1 MEAHPTDAR
10 IQAGGACVVS
20 ALCHGRSGGRR
31 RRLALAA
38 GILPPLLRALSVTR
52 RVAASGELP
61 YSEGIDAAE
70 VR

>member
-20 ALCHGRSGGRR
+20 ALCHGRSGGHR